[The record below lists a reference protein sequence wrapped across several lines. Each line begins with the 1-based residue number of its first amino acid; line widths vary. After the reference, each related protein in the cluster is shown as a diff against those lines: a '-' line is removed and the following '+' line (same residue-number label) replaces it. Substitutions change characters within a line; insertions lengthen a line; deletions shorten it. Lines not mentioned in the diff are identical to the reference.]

1 MTALTASSTPTRTR
15 SLVHRNLDLYA
26 DFRPERERQPPASR
40 PSASSWKA
48 TDAPNDD
55 LFWNLD
61 VVETGP
67 ETRDIS
73 LSVDWQSGG
82 GCYFSGPS
90 NTFQGELTQGSCVIP
105 TPTGHVYFQLEKAA
119 RYQTGNTFGVGTT
132 LLEGRWMEVRNG
144 YLLVGHATLYARQ
157 HDQNSAI
164 GQTGAAAPPAVATY
178 RDPFAEG
185 GSCVHAGISGTGTL
199 AEGEPL
205 VCGSALEYQGDGFD
219 LYVDDE
225 REAVFCAAR
234 PKSAR
239 PAHPGRGVRR
249 RPERRGLHR
258 QPRRAGHPLRLGLRG
273 RLGDVQQH
281 LLVDPRER
289 DQRVHR
295 RVDRRADGVRVTAAV
310 SGRADSQRPKSAAK
324 LARRRPQA
332 TPSIAEDL
340 QRRPAASRSRPT
352 DSSWSVTALGAWRG

>member
-1 MTALTASSTPTRTR
+1 MRDYAALQYLLAAAGCLALPSCFGGDDGPDGFVDPYAHSY
-15 SLVHRNLDLYA
+15 LIHRNLDLYA
-26 DFRPERERQPPASR
+26 DFVL
-40 PSASSWKA
+40 SASDNPGFTSERIILKA

-67 ETRDIS
+67 EARDIS

-164 GQTGAAAPPAVATY
+164 GQTGTAAPPAVATY

-219 LYVDDE
+219 LYVDDG
-225 REAVFCAAR
+225 AR
-234 PKSAR
+234 LSFVP
-239 PAHPGRGVRR
+239 
-249 RPERRGLHR
+249 LDQN
-258 QPRRAGHPLRLGLRG
+258 QP
-273 RLGDVQQH
+273 
-281 LLVDPRER
+281 
-289 DQRVHR
+289 DQRIQGV
-295 RVDRRADGVRVTAAV
+295 VSADGQSVAAFT
-310 SGRADSQRPKSAAK
+310 GNLAGLGTRYDLDFAAG
-324 LARRRPQA
+324 
-332 TPSIAEDL
+332 
-340 QRRPAASRSRPT
+340 
-352 DSSWSVTALGAWRG
+352 SVTFSNTFLWTHESATSECTVVWTDALTECE